1 MSQSWDALRE
11 KTSKSVARLR
21 EDIEAL
27 KDLGPFVSLLSR
39 VATAGVQDMSVASK
53 LANVVQQSG
62 FEDLHAI
69 HEKRDPPP
77 TCCICLEQCI
87 PERNPTFTPCVH
99 LACKQCFTTLL
110 VAHRHMV
117 PRHGIHGGGNIN
129 EAPCPLC
136 RNKFQ
141 ASDLIHIISEKIEG
155 KEKEKGKAKEI
166 QDTRHVHVGEGSS
179 SLQPSSSVAAA
190 PSFSSA
196 CTKEEL
202 DAIPLPELV
211 NQQRSSAKFPAFS
224 TRLLSHL
231 ACASGCK
238 LNAKKTDSSLSH
250 NRSPKVRAVL
260 RNLKIIFRTSSIAI
274 PKVV

>member
-77 TCCICLEQCI
+77 TCCICLELCT

-99 LACKQCFTTLL
+99 LACKECFATLL

-136 RNKFQ
+136 RNKFR
-141 ASDLIHIISEKIEG
+141 ASDLIHIIPERVEG
-155 KEKEKGKAKEI
+155 KEKIDELKKIRDREREDISEA
-166 QDTRHVHVGEGSS
+166 SS
-179 SLQPSSSVAAA
+179 SLHPSSGAAA
-190 PSFSSA
+190 GPSFSKA
-196 CTKEEL
+196 CTQK
-202 DAIPLPELV
+202 
-211 NQQRSSAKFPAFS
+211 
-224 TRLLSHL
+224 T
-231 ACASGCK
+231 
-238 LNAKKTDSSLSH
+238 LNA
-250 NRSPKVRAVL
+250 
-260 RNLKIIFRTSSIAI
+260 
-274 PKVV
+274 